1 MAVRP
6 LALAT
11 LGDVI
16 QISVALPKVAKAS
29 KVTVAVTSIY
39 TV

>member
-6 LALAT
+6 LALVSF
-11 LGDVI
+11 GDVI
-16 QISVALPKVAKAS
+16 QISVAFPKVAKAS
-29 KVTVAVTSIY
+29 KTTVAVTSIH